1 MIEIIILHSLKNIK
15 NTFLAVFLMKLLF
28 DDKFSKLAVLY
39 RGKNAMNAFIGA
51 TIEEFEY
58 CKKIIKKHF
67 NKNLV
72 MSAELEERFQ
82 LSNKCWVCDKLF
94 DAGDNK
100 VRDYYHVTG
109 KYSGSAH
116 WSCNI
121 NLMLTKKI
129 LDIFYNLRGYVSHLI
144 MQEIF

>member
-1 MIEIIILHSLKNIK
+1 MIEIIILHALKNIK

-39 RGKNAMNAFIGA
+39 RGKNATNTFIGA

-72 MSAELEERFQ
+72 ISAEFEERFQ

-100 VRDYYHVTG
+100 VRKV
-109 KYSGSAH
+109 
-116 WSCNI
+116 
-121 NLMLTKKI
+121 
-129 LDIFYNLRGYVSHLI
+129 
-144 MQEIF
+144 